1 MFYRQMFL
9 YYLVLHSFSIITT
22 YLKGI
27 EFCEHVISQTEKKK
41 KIVGISFRDLVI
53 AKHFTST

>member
-22 YLKGI
+22 YLKGVK
-27 EFCEHVISQTEKKK
+27 FCEYLILQIEKTKK
-41 KIVGISFRDLVI
+41 FVGISFRDLVI
-53 AKHFTST
+53 AKHFTSI